1 MNCLT
6 HMPRRS
12 VGFFLLMVTAAVV
25 LGGCSDSTRDPGLPG
40 NPLSVYT
47 STGSP
52 SGLPTNGATT
62 GVGAID
68 QPIVNIPIGNDGRR
82 DHVNAP
88 LLDNWHPGWQQAE
101 CLSCHTDQSRIP
113 DHSYADTSLCYLCHG
128 TNGLPGF
135 GDNIPPVIKG
145 IMASPNLNGVVITW
159 TTDEP
164 AITRLILRTT
174 AGDRMEFP
182 VSADYAQSHKF
193 TVNGLLSGTTYE
205 YEISAID
212 KNGNKATTSTIGRLY
227 FTTLTSSSTTKT
239 TTGGSTT
246 PPPPSLIQGPSFS
259 DLTAFSVR
267 ANWTTTSPTT
277 CYLDLIDTFL
287 GTKKTF
293 AAGGPATSFSY
304 LLDGLAASRTYQ
316 LYIIAED
323 QYGNKVTGA
332 KNEFTTKKID

>member
-6 HMPRRS
+6 RMPRRS
-12 VGFFLLMVTAAVV
+12 LGLFLLMVGAAVF
-25 LGGCSDSTRDPGLPG
+25 LGGCSDSTRDPGLPA

-52 SGLPTNGATT
+52 TGLPTNGATT

-68 QPIVNIPIGNDGRR
+68 QPIVNVPIGNDGRR
-82 DHVNAP
+82 DHTNAP

-113 DHSYADTSLCYLCHG
+113 DHNYADTSLCYLCHG

-145 IMASPNLNGVVITW
+145 IMTSPNLNGVLITW

-182 VSADYAQSHKF
+182 VSADYAMSHKF

-205 YEISAID
+205 FEITAID
-212 KNGNKATTSTIGRLY
+212 KNGNRSTTATIGRLY
-227 FTTLTSSSTTKT
+227 FTTLSPT
-239 TTGGSTT
+239 TTTTATTGTTT
-246 PPPPSLIQGPSFS
+246 PPDNSIIQGPSFA
-259 DLTAFSVR
+259 DLDKFSVR
-267 ANWTTTSPTT
+267 VLWTTTRPTT
-277 CYLDLIDTFL
+277 CSLDLIDTFL
-287 GTKKTF
+287 GTKKTLPV
-293 AAGGPATSFSY
+293 GGPATSFDY
-304 LLDGLAASRTYQ
+304 LLDGLTASRTYH

-323 QYGNKVTGA
+323 QFGNKVTGSR
-332 KNEFTTKKID
+332 NTFTTKQLD